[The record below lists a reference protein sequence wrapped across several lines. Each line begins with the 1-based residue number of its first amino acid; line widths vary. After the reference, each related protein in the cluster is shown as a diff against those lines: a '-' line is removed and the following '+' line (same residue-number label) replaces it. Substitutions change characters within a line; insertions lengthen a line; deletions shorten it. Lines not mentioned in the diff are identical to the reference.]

1 MDKYFQAHRRFLSG
15 WISVVEKNPI
25 TEFDDNEFLPFL
37 SKRCSKTNNHL
48 RTISWHLK
56 IYNTEIFIAILVW
69 KNSEF
74 QEVFARLRRKYLLQ
88 FNDVIA
94 FKRLKLNS
102 AKYSS

>member
-15 WISVVEKNPI
+15 WISVVEKNPT

-56 IYNTEIFIAILVW
+56 IYNIEIFIAIW
-69 KNSEF
+69 SEKIVNF
-74 QEVFARLRRKYLLQ
+74 QKFSRDYVESIYFSLIMLLLS
-88 FNDVIA
+88 NA
-94 FKRLKLNS
+94 
-102 AKYSS
+102 